1 MFIYSRSDFINVH
14 LLFRYSIGR
23 YQNGTRSLILHLPL
37 RLRRSGDFSGC
48 KFKILR
54 SQPHIRLE
62 IKNPGR
68 SYFQFFW
75 FSRFYLKSYQI
86 TCQWQIIKENTNYET
101 EQVPM
106 MDLLVTGGAGFI
118 GSHTVVELLEAGH
131 TVTVIDDCSNTG
143 KLQKFLKKFFNF
155 WKKSLPR
162 ENLTKFRDFFEI
174 PHEWK
179 FSKTDWLNL

>member
-143 KLQKFLKKFFNF
+143 KLQEFLKNFFNF
-155 WKKSLPR
+155 EKEKSLQEKIWP
-162 ENLTKFRDFFEI
+162 NI
-174 PHEWK
+174 
-179 FSKTDWLNL
+179 